1 MTDTSHLL
9 PFTPPHARWIFF
21 FFSLFIH
28 SFTHSSLLHWMS
40 VCRSTRIKAGQ
51 LGIGPEST
59 ASDLHEAPTT
69 AKHQQT
75 GRTPKGNA
83 QHAGQG
89 TGEDPAAGIVAPVE
103 KTLKAAIQTMP
114 ENPRAKTRKPILPRS
129 PLPQRINRVVQ
140 PAKPVMPRS
149 KRTSAAVAAAD
160 FEGKDSELLA
170 EPEDD
175 VLEDFPMDEDESCD
189 SQDGNDEPIRLDDQ
203 CSEIEPESVTVS
215 WTLPRPSVQ
224 F

>member
-1 MTDTSHLL
+1 MAKDKYKSKHTKMTDASHLL
-9 PFTPPHARWIFF
+9 PFMPPHARWIFF
-21 FFSLFIH
+21 FFSSFIH

-40 VCRSTRIKAGQ
+40 VHRSTRIKAGQ

-89 TGEDPAAGIVAPVE
+89 TGEDPAARIVAPVE

-114 ENPRAKTRKPILPRS
+114 ENPRAKTRKPIPPQS
-129 PLPQRINRVVQ
+129 PLPQHINHVVQ
-140 PAKPVMPRS
+140 PAKPVMP
-149 KRTSAAVAAAD
+149 
-160 FEGKDSELLA
+160 
-170 EPEDD
+170 
-175 VLEDFPMDEDESCD
+175 
-189 SQDGNDEPIRLDDQ
+189 
-203 CSEIEPESVTVS
+203 
-215 WTLPRPSVQ
+215 
-224 F
+224 